1 MSAEIEI
8 PDEYTIDLTLAGGVT
23 LDGLPTEYGIG
34 IREIPQINLGITE
47 IPQINL
53 GITQIPK
60 IQLGVDPLELSLRL
74 KEIPA
79 IRAHLPANF
88 KVGLALLGV
97 ELMAIR
103 LCGEA
108 QVITEDYVPNPC
120 EVCGGGGRED
130 PRLSSIN
137 LAHADG

>member
-1 MSAEIEI
+1 MSAEVDI
-8 PDEYTIDLTLAGGVT
+8 PDEYTIDLNLAGGVT
-23 LDGLPTEYGIG
+23 IDGVPTEFGIG
-34 IREIPQINLGITE
+34 IREIPQIS
-47 IPQINL
+47 L
-53 GITQIPK
+53 GITQLPK
-60 IQLGVDPLELSLRL
+60 VQLGLDPVDLSLRL
-74 KEIPA
+74 KEFPA

-120 EVCGGGGRED
+120 EVCGSGRQD
-130 PRLSSIN
+130 ARLSSIN
-137 LAHADG
+137 LTDNG